1 MILYV
6 KWWAYSKKSTNGSF
20 YYSLEHA
27 DLKDKVD
34 KELSKERGMHG
45 EPQQHSYL
53 IRECISMVRWS
64 GLSARMPQ
72 GT

>member
-1 MILYV
+1 MSLYV

-20 YYSLEHA
+20 YSEHA

-34 KELSKERGMHG
+34 KKLSKERGMHD

-53 IRECISMVRWS
+53 IRECISRVRWS
-64 GLSARMPQ
+64 GLGVRMPQ
-72 GT
+72 GS